1 MNFHSNKETCLIYLI
16 LSHILIYMRSLA
28 SVFFLIIFVHRVNS
42 HFFDQI
48 FFIYNSHL
56 VVTITLKGN
65 NISKGNFRAHR
76 FEKQIQDFLLLW
88 N

>member
-1 MNFHSNKETCLIYLI
+1 MSNIFNFKSYINIYEITSISI
-16 LSHILIYMRSLA
+16 LFNYLRTQSKLS
-28 SVFFLIIFVHRVNS
+28 
-42 HFFDQI
+42 FFDQI